1 MSDMIL
7 QFKDIHKAFF
17 GVPVLKGIDLDVE
30 RGSTVGLVGENGA
43 GKSTLVNILGG
54 VVPATS
60 GQMLLNG
67 EPYEPHDPRVAD
79 EAGIAFIHQE
89 LNLFTNLS
97 IAENFYISD
106 FPTMGSVPL
115 LNRRDLN
122 NRAREYLAMVDLE
135 VSPDMRVER
144 LAPGERQLVEVAKAL
159 SMDASIIIFDE
170 PTTSLTARETER
182 LFELIGRLRDDDKT
196 IIYISHILGDV
207 MRLSDAV
214 AVLRDGN
221 LVTKGPKDDF
231 TVDRMI
237 SSMVGRDIES
247 LYPDRT
253 APPTE
258 ELMLEVR
265 NLSKTGISHEIDL
278 NLHKGE
284 VLGVF
289 GLMGSGR
296 SELAEVIF
304 GLEDFD
310 EGEICIDGQPADKLS
325 PTRNI
330 KGGMAFVTENR
341 REEGLMM
348 EATVSDNLTLA
359 ALPDYTTRWLNR
371 VRTSAMVKG
380 VKETVEVLSIKVN
393 DAFRNE
399 AKGLSGGNQQKVVL
413 GKWLMTEPSILI
425 IDEPTRGV
433 DVGAKFEIYE
443 IIDQLAAKGTA
454 VLFIS
459 SEIEELT
466 GMCDRI
472 VVMGQGEVLGSFD
485 RAEFDKEAIL
495 RTAFRENGA

>member
-1 MSDMIL
+1 MSDLIL

-30 RGSTVGLVGENGA
+30 RGTTVGLVGENGA

-54 VVPATS
+54 VVPASS
-60 GQMLLNG
+60 GEMLLDG
-67 EPYEPHDPRVAD
+67 QSYLPAD
-79 EAGIAFIHQE
+79 AGDADHAGIAFIHQE

-97 IAENFYISD
+97 IAENFFITD
-106 FPTMGSVPL
+106 FPTMGRAPL

-122 NRAREYLAMVDLE
+122 NRARKYLEMVDLD

-144 LAPGERQLVEVAKAL
+144 LTPGERQLVEVAKAL

-182 LFELIGRLRDDDKT
+182 LFELIGRLHEDGKS

-221 LVTKGPKDDF
+221 LVTKGPRAEF
-231 TVDRMI
+231 TIDRMI

-247 LYPDRT
+247 LYPERT
-253 APPTE
+253 APPTD
-258 ELMLEVR
+258 ELMLEVKD
-265 NLSKTGISHEIDL
+265 LSKAGISHDINL
-278 NLHKGE
+278 QLHKGE
-284 VLGVF
+284 ILGVF

-296 SELAEVIF
+296 SELAEIIF
-304 GLEDFD
+304 GLEGYD
-310 EGEICIDGQPADKLS
+310 EGQILIDGQVATSLS

-341 REEGLMM
+341 REEGLLM
-348 EATVSDNLTLA
+348 EATVADNLTLA
-359 ALPDYTTRWLNR
+359 ALPDYTSRW
-371 VRTSAMVKG
+371 VKRIQNSG
-380 VKETVEVLSIKVN
+380 MTKAVKETVEILSIKVN
-393 DAFRNE
+393 DAFKNE

-413 GKWLMTEPSILI
+413 GKWLMTNPTILI

-443 IIDQLAAKGTA
+443 IIDQIAAKGTA

-472 VVMGQGEVLGSFD
+472 MVMGQGEVLGSFE
-485 RAEFDKEAIL
+485 RADFDKESII